1 MTNHTAIT
9 EHYSAN
15 GNLLRQV
22 EEFLSQSEGRSP
34 SPVDLAAL
42 DQFHVGGLEATAAL
56 AALLAPAKGMQ
67 VLDVGSGVGGPSR
80 YLATHYRCHVSG
92 IDMVPVYCEVASLLA
107 ERMNLHTLVDYG
119 VGDAV
124 RLPFSDRSFDAVWT
138 QHVSM
143 NIGEKREFYEGIAR
157 VLKSGGRFALHDVV
171 ASEGGPLRFPV
182 PWARSATQSHLQT
195 GDEMRE
201 TILQSG
207 FSFIAW
213 RAGELLTWA
222 PARRRRTLVRLGWV
236 STAGFVLLSASNLY
250 GDPSPWSHRGS
261 ALFNLMSF
269 LNCTKYPHRSFFC

>member
-138 QHVSM
+138 QRVSM
-143 NIGEKREFYEGIAR
+143 NIREKREFYEGIAR
-157 VLKSGGRFALHDVV
+157 VLGSGGRFGT
-171 ASEGGPLRFPV
+171 S
-182 PWARSATQSHLQT
+182 
-195 GDEMRE
+195 
-201 TILQSG
+201 
-207 FSFIAW
+207 
-213 RAGELLTWA
+213 
-222 PARRRRTLVRLGWV
+222 RRRRIRGWTPAFSCTVGAKRHAKSSPDGRRNAGDHPAEWILVHCLEGGRVADVGTCA
-236 STAGFVLLSASNLY
+236 STAHARAAGLGVD
-250 GDPSPWSHRGS
+250 GGI
-261 ALFNLMSF
+261 
-269 LNCTKYPHRSFFC
+269 RSFARVEPVWRSVSVVAPGERPV

>member
-207 FSFIAW
+207 FSLIAW
-213 RAGELLTWA
+213 NDVT
-222 PARRRRTLVRLGWV
+222 
-236 STAGFVLLSASNLY
+236 
-250 GDPSPWSHRGS
+250 GS
-261 ALFNLMSF
+261 ALQFLDVVLARSRSTTPALGLHLLLGPNFPQMASNFRTNLLEDRGGVIQAVF
-269 LNCTKYPHRSFFC
+269 KRVA

>member
-138 QHVSM
+138 QRVSM
-143 NIGEKREFYEGIAR
+143 NIREKREFYEGIAR

-207 FSFIAW
+207 FSLIAW
-213 RAGELLTWA
+213 ND
-222 PARRRRTLVRLGWV
+222 VI
-236 STAGFVLLSASNLY
+236 
-250 GDPSPWSHRGS
+250 GS
-261 ALFNLMSF
+261 ALQFLDVVLARSRSATPALGLHLLLGPNFPQMASNFRTNLLEDRGGVIQAVF
-269 LNCTKYPHRSFFC
+269 KRVA